1 MFITKMSMP
10 RRTLLR
16 GMGAALAL
24 PLLDAMV
31 PALSAMANTAAK
43 PVRRLGVIY
52 VPNGMAMEYWTPKTE
67 GSGFDLPVVLQPL
80 EPFRDRLLVVSG
92 LRGPTGGAHAGGS
105 TLFLT
110 GAPPKPSEVEVEA
123 NVSVDQVV
131 ARELGKY
138 TQLSSLE
145 LSLDGR
151 SNAGQCCAG
160 YSCAYTNT
168 ISWRG
173 PSTPLPMENN
183 PRAIFERLFG
193 DTGSTNQAARLSRI
207 QEDRSLLDSITEK
220 ASRLSKG
227 VGPRDRAKLDEYLAG
242 VRDVERR
249 IQKAEE
255 QSAKELP
262 VMDQPPGVPAAFSDY
277 TKLMFDM
284 QLLAYQTDMTRVITF
299 MLGRELS
306 GRTFPEIGVP
316 DAHHPLSH
324 HENDPIKIATMSK
337 INTYHMSLFAN
348 FVERLQ
354 STPDGDGSLLDH
366 TTLLYGAGI
375 SNSNAHAHDDLP
387 VLLMGGGVREAKGG
401 RHLRY
406 PGDTPLAN
414 LLVSVAEMAGVPVD
428 GVGNSTGKLAVEPLT
443 GV

>member
-1 MFITKMSMP
+1 MFIRKMAVP
-10 RRTLLR
+10 RRTVLR
-16 GMGAALAL
+16 GLGAALAL

-31 PALSAMANTAAK
+31 PALGAAAWAAAA
-43 PVRRLGVIY
+43 PARRLGIVY
-52 VPNGMAMEYWTPKTE
+52 APNGMAMDYWTPATE
-67 GSGFDLPVVLQPL
+67 GSGFELPVVMKPL

-92 LRGPTGGAHAGGS
+92 LRGPSGGAHAGGS

-110 GAPPKPSEVEVEA
+110 GAPPKPAEVEVEA
-123 NVSVDQVV
+123 SISMDQII
-131 ARELGKY
+131 AKELGQQ
-138 TQLSSLE
+138 TQLGSLE

-183 PRAIFERLFG
+183 PRAVFERLFG
-193 DTGSTNQAARLSRI
+193 DTGSTGQAARLARM
-207 QEDRSLLDSITEK
+207 QGERSLLDSIAQK
-220 ASRLSKG
+220 AARLSQG
-227 VGPRDRAKLDEYLAG
+227 LAPRDRLKLDEYLAG

-255 QSAKELP
+255 QSARDLP
-262 VMDQPPGVPAAFSDY
+262 AVDQPPGVPGAFNEY
-277 TKLMFDM
+277 AKLMFDL
-284 QLLAYQTDMTRVITF
+284 QLLAPQTDLTRVTTF

-306 GRTFPEIGVP
+306 GRTYPEIGVP

-337 INTYHMSLFAN
+337 INTFHMSLFAE
-348 FVERLQ
+348 FVEKLRT
-354 STPDGDGSLLDH
+354 TPDGDGSLLDH
-366 TTLLYGAGI
+366 TTLLYGGGI
-375 SNSNAHAHDDLP
+375 SNSNGHTHDNLP
-387 VLLMGGGVREAKGG
+387 VLLLGGGIRTVTGG

-406 PGDTPLAN
+406 ADDTPLAN
-414 LLVSVAEMAGVPVD
+414 LLVHVAGVTGVPVERI
-428 GVGNSTGKLAVEPLT
+428 GNSTGELRVAPLS
-443 GV
+443 GL